1 MLRRLLSLSNL
12 QKSTSTT
19 QRLRRLLSTPR
30 LLPTPLSN
38 CIALSQHSSG
48 RYAKTPPTTVVSLS
62 EIRQAYQHLRALD
75 GEANVLHHVFGS
87 ESIENQNNYIKLLK
101 YMFDRTSR
109 SASRAPRRN
118 KRNEHKLQLQSL
130 NISRDIFSELTTLH
144 KSHRHQF
151 ISPPTSFTTTTEATS
166 PAHPPLLQPMSKKT
180 YEKFI
185 VALCTTSQHQ
195 PNPAVH
201 WEEASL
207 VLKQQLSH
215 GMIPS
220 PSLFSRV
227 LLACPLTKAP
237 GGIHGT
243 LQQVVLHQTHL
254 LPEHTTHIYNTALT
268 ALNRAGLYVKLVW
281 EDVGCTRG
289 CWLFSVM
296 EFARPIQLYNG
307 RLESR
312 WAASICVL
320 IVSFFSFDV

>member
-19 QRLRRLLSTPR
+19 QRLRRMLTTSR
-30 LLPTPLSN
+30 LPTPLSN

-151 ISPPTSFTTTTEATS
+151 ISPPTS
-166 PAHPPLLQPMSKKT
+166 LLQPMSKKT

-195 PNPAVH
+195 PNPAEH

-268 ALNRAGLYVKLVW
+268 ALNRAGLYVKSVWRMLVVLVV
-281 EDVGCTRG
+281 VGCS
-289 CWLFSVM
+289 L
-296 EFARPIQLYNG
+296 
-307 RLESR
+307 
-312 WAASICVL
+312 
-320 IVSFFSFDV
+320 

>member
-30 LLPTPLSN
+30 LPTPLSN

-207 VLKQQLSH
+207 VLRQQLSH

-268 ALNRAGLYVKLVW
+268 ALNRAGLYVKSVWRMLVVLVV
-281 EDVGCTRG
+281 VGCF
-289 CWLFSVM
+289 L
-296 EFARPIQLYNG
+296 
-307 RLESR
+307 
-312 WAASICVL
+312 
-320 IVSFFSFDV
+320 